1 MNYTRIKDENAK
13 LENDLKNQK
22 RNTYIEGHV
31 SKLVKLLRWCPY
43 HADNSMERWLITRSW
58 YKEPYIIPSGIVV
71 LFQYFLIRNVV
82 N

>member
-31 SKLVKLLRWCPY
+31 SKLVKLLGRRLTQEMK
-43 HADNSMERWLITRSW
+43 NRE
-58 YKEPYIIPSGIVV
+58 
-71 LFQYFLIRNVV
+71 N
-82 N
+82 